1 MQPRSDR
8 RRRPRQLE
16 AREEERDLRACRR
29 RRIGAVHR
37 VLLDVGAEL
46 APDRPL
52 GRLLGIR
59 RPHEIAPAR
68 DRALP
73 FQHADEDRPRAHE
86 ADQVGEEPPLLVHG
100 VEALGVGGRQAHDA
114 AGDGHEAALLDHGE
128 DAAEDALAHGVGLHD
143 AEGALGHLLPFRT
156 ACMVAPSSAG
166 LGASATPARRNA
178 SIFSAAVPFPPAMIA
193 PAWPMRLPLGAV
205 CPAMKATTGFD
216 MCSATKAAASSSAVP
231 PISPIRTTASVPAS
245 PWKRRSASTN
255 PVPMIGSPPIP
266 MQVDCPMP
274 RSGSWCTASQVS
286 VPLRDTTAPHPGLWM
301 APGMLPNL
309 HSPGALT

>member
-8 RRRPRQLE
+8 RRRARQPE
-16 AREEERDLRACRR
+16 ARDEAGHLRARRR

-46 APDRPL
+46 AADRAL
-52 GRLLGIR
+52 GRLLRIR
-59 RPHEIAPAR
+59 QPHEIAPAR

-143 AEGALGHLLPFRT
+143 AEGALGHLFPFRT

-166 LGASATPARRNA
+166 LGASVTPARRKA

-193 PAWPMRLPLGAV
+193 PAWPMRLPLGAAW
-205 CPAMKATTGFD
+205 PAMKATTGFV
-216 MCSATKAAASSSAVP
+216 MCPAMKAAASSSAVP
-231 PISPIRTTASVPAS
+231 PISPIRMTASVPGS
-245 PWKRRSASTN
+245 SWKRRSASTK
-255 PVPMIGSPPIP
+255 PVPMIGSSP
-266 MQVDCPMP
+266 MAMQGGVPMP
-274 RSGSWCTASQVS
+274 RSVSWCTAS
-286 VPLRDTTAPHPGLWM
+286 
-301 APGMLPNL
+301 
-309 HSPGALT
+309 

>member
-1 MQPRSDR
+1 MRARSDR

-16 AREEERDLRACRR
+16 AREEERDLRARRR
-29 RRIGAVHR
+29 RRIGAMHR

-46 APDRPL
+46 AADRPP
-52 GRLLGIR
+52 GGLLRVGGA
-59 RPHEIAPAR
+59 HEIAPAR
-68 DRALP
+68 DRAFP

-86 ADQVGEEPPLLVHG
+86 ADQVGEEGALPVDG

-143 AEGALGHLLPFRT
+143 AEGALGHLFPFRT
-156 ACMVAPSSAG
+156 ACIAAPSSAG
-166 LGASATPARRNA
+166 LGASVTPARRKA

-205 CPAMKATTGFD
+205 WPATKASTGLV
-216 MCSATKAAASSSAVP
+216 MCSAMKAAASSSAVP
-231 PISPIRTTASVPAS
+231 LISPISMTASVPAS
-245 PWKRRSASTN
+245 SWKRRSASTK

-274 RSGSWCTASQVS
+274 RSVSWCTAS
-286 VPLRDTTAPHPGLWM
+286 
-301 APGMLPNL
+301 
-309 HSPGALT
+309 